1 MKTFYGICIAAIMVL
16 GIITMILRRESSS
29 FYGIADAQEI
39 IVNDEFAVEIQK
51 IHIVQGQRV
60 TAGDTLIEVKR
71 PELDLKIAEIS
82 RQLSELQTQKSA
94 HVNLSRSEVLQHKS
108 EQEAL
113 VNNLRS
119 QISELEAQME
129 TNQKLVSELRS
140 IKKGNTGGE
149 ENTGMANPVAIKIQQ
164 LKKSL
169 EMALDTS
176 NISMGR
182 LNNELSYE
190 GEPLAERVKGLK
202 NELTM
207 LLEEK
212 KESCKIAPISGLI
225 GSVNFKAGEKVSPF
239 TPICSLHT
247 ESPSYI
253 RGYIHENVYSQV
265 AVGQKV
271 RVSSLANKH
280 TEVAGEVI
288 GVGSRIVEYPVR
300 LRKNPE
306 MMMWG
311 RDITI
316 KIPEANNF
324 LLGEKVMIS
333 IIDMPGKAVGE
344 QGGLSILGSAA
355 YAAGTTAVGKNVQ
368 THEAVT
374 FRDIV
379 PAGHVELAQG
389 IEASGVLYLDDID
402 KYLLISDDTEN
413 KKPSLFIMNIAG
425 EIEKEAVINGLRK
438 INDMEGIARGDNG
451 YIYVLTSQSYNSSG
465 KLPDARKLF
474 LRVARNGENFTLKG
488 SLQLSDALLAATQKK
503 PDQPWARY
511 LTKAINDSSLDIE
524 GVAFRQ
530 GELFLGIK
538 NPLLDNGAVILNIG
552 KADELFGAS
561 GINAANIAIWRQ
573 WKLID
578 PATGA
583 PGHISD
589 LQFIGDKL
597 YALSVDE
604 GTNGDS
610 GKKSGALWRYRI
622 GDEQPACIQHFSKC
636 KPEGVAFNNRTGEL
650 IVTFDNGSKRPS
662 QMITVR
668 VEQ

>member
-16 GIITMILRRESSS
+16 GVITMILRRESSS

-39 IVNDEFAVEIQK
+39 IINDEFAVEIQK

-202 NELTM
+202 NELNM

-311 RDITI
+311 RDVTI
-316 KIPEANNF
+316 KIPDANNF

-333 IIDMPGKAVGE
+333 IIDIPGKAVGE
-344 QGGLSILGSAA
+344 QGGLSIMGSAA
-355 YAAGTTAVGKNVQ
+355 YAAGTTAVEKNVQ
-368 THEAVT
+368 MHEAVT

-379 PAGHVELAQG
+379 PAEQVKYAGR

-402 KYLLISDDTEN
+402 KYLVISDDTPL
-413 KKPSLFIMNIAG
+413 KKPFLFIMNG
-425 EIEKEAVINGLRK
+425 EGQIEKEAVIAGLQK
-438 INDMEGIARGDNG
+438 INDMEGLAGGNDG
-451 YIYVLTSQSYNSSG
+451 YMYVLSSQSYNSSG
-465 KLPDARKLF
+465 KLSDARKLF
-474 LRVARNGENFTLKG
+474 LRVARSGESFTLKG
-488 SLQLSDALLAATQKK
+488 SIQLYDVLHSAAEKN
-503 PDQPWARY
+503 PEQPWARY
-511 LTKAINDSSLDIE
+511 LTMAIKDSSLDIE

-530 GELFLGIK
+530 GELYLGIK

-561 GINAANIAIWRQ
+561 GINAADIAIWRQ

-589 LQFIGDKL
+589 LQFNGDKL

-610 GKKSGALWRYRI
+610 GKKSGALWRCRF
-622 GDEQPACIQHFSKC
+622 GDEQPACIQHFTNC